1 MIDIGGGHRVWT
13 KKVGDA
19 AIKVLLLH
27 GGPGAD
33 HSYFEC
39 FEDFLPQ
46 NGIEFYYYDQLDST
60 NSDKPEDPKLW
71 TIERFRDE
79 VEAVRK
85 GLNLDQ
91 FYLLGHSWGG
101 ILAIE
106 YALAYQQHL
115 KGLVLSNTTAAVLS
129 PVKHVA
135 ELRAAL
141 PENVRAILEKYE
153 KARQFD
159 APEYQKIMMEQVYT
173 RHVCRLKPWPEPVER
188 AFRNINAKLYTY
200 MFGPNEWVVTG
211 TVKDWNRWA
220 DLPRIH
226 TRTLLIGAKYDE
238 LPGEDIR
245 KMAASMPSA
254 RAWISEKGSH
264 FTMWDDQVSYFREL
278 LGFLKST

>member
-19 AIKVLLLH
+19 PVKLLLLH

-60 NSDKPEDPKLW
+60 NSDKPGDPKLW

-79 VEAVRK
+79 VEAVRS

-101 ILAIE
+101 MLAIE

-115 KGLVLSNTTAAVLS
+115 TGLVLSNTTAAVLS

-141 PENVRAILEKYE
+141 PEGVRAILDKYE
-153 KARQFD
+153 KAGQFD
-159 APEYQKIMMEQVYT
+159 ASEYQKIMMDQVYT
-173 RHVCRLKPWPEPVER
+173 RHLCRLKPWPEPVER
-188 AFRNINAKLYTY
+188 ALRNINAKVYTY

-211 TVKDWNRWA
+211 TLKDWNRWA

-226 TRTLLIGAKYDE
+226 TRTLLMGAKYDE
-238 LPGEDIR
+238 LPGEDMR

-254 RAWISEKGSH
+254 RAWISERGSH
-264 FTMWDDQVSYFREL
+264 FTMWDDQVPYVREL

>member
-13 KKVGDA
+13 KKLGNA

-60 NSDKPEDPKLW
+60 NSDKPGDPKLW

-79 VEAVRK
+79 VEAVRS

-91 FYLLGHSWGG
+91 FYLFGHSWGG
-101 ILAIE
+101 MLAIE

-141 PENVRAILEKYE
+141 PEDARAILDKYE
-153 KARQFD
+153 KAGQFD

-173 RHVCRLKPWPEPVER
+173 RHLCRLKPWPEPVER
-188 AFRNINAKLYTY
+188 ALRNINAKLYTY

-226 TRTLLIGAKYDE
+226 TRTLLMGAKYDE
-238 LPGEDIR
+238 LPGEDMR